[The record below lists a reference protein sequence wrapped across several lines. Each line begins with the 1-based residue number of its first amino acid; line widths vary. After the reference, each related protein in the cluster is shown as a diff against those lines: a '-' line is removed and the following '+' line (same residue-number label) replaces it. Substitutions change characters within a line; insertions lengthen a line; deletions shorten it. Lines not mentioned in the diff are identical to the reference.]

1 MNIMDYS
8 IIIST
13 KHILNSA
20 YEYNTGDGDNTRT
33 INKEWKEMTIKN
45 EWEKTIYIFPLHNN

>member
-13 KHILNSA
+13 KPILNSA

-33 INKEWKEMTIKN
+33 INKEWKEITIKMN
-45 EWEKTIYIFPLHNN
+45 ENKTVYVFPLHNN

>member
-20 YEYNTGDGDNTRT
+20 YEYNTGDGDNIRT
-33 INKEWKEMTIKN
+33 IIKN
-45 EWEKTIYIFPLHNN
+45 EKKWQ